1 MFGHIRWSFR
11 KCLPQVQAGSVRYI
25 LMKKVLLA
33 GIAALL
39 LSGAVSRADKLPKQM
54 LGDWC
59 EAESGQ
65 FFERGTCERKFK
77 LKGNGYEG
85 YADTEGYGCDFKSI
99 RQLTG
104 SSWFVRSE
112 CGGEAGLVPGD
123 HVIAIEGKTLKII
136 NVTVSVCLAVI
147 DPPAE
152 VTKDPECKADSWLV
166 LREAPDTKSKA
177 VVKLGNKEKLEADEI
192 RDDWTHVSNV
202 IRLSEADAS
211 PNQKPV
217 QGWVRSKYLV
227 ERQCYDDPANEPLPP
242 PDEPPP
248 AKYDRPFNGV
258 MRVDHDVAA
267 CIKMRSL
274 VPGEIR
280 LGCTDRRKTADAEV
294 LCVVHMLPD
303 KELKRY
309 GFSPERLLRHNIG
322 HCNGWPDDHS
332 VPSSETPLPRDTD
345 THIDPPAKYVRHFD
359 GEIVIFRDMSICD
372 DSLGPKSELLG
383 CSGVNDLPASKMEG
397 LGERDHSQR
406 PDEIV
411 HYCIIAIQPDDVLK
425 ARGYTALEV
434 TRHEVAHCNGWPNDH
449 PREEI
454 EKR

>member
-1 MFGHIRWSFR
+1 MVVDSQCPTQQMLG
-11 KCLPQVQAGSVRYI
+11 VVA
-25 LMKKVLLA
+25 MKKIFLTSVA
-33 GIAALL
+33 VLL
-39 LSGAVSRADKLPKQM
+39 LSGAVSRADELPKQM

-59 EAESGQ
+59 EAGNDRGR
-65 FFERGTCERKFK
+65 FLVRGTCEKGTFT
-77 LKGNGYEG
+77 LKSNGYEG
-85 YADTEGYGCDFKSI
+85 VGDSEGYGCDFKSI

-123 HVIAIEGKTLKII
+123 DVIAIEGKTLKII

-152 VTKDPECKADSWLV
+152 VTKDREFKADSWLI
-166 LREAPDTKSKA
+166 LREAPDTNSRA

-192 RDDWTHVSNV
+192 RNDWTHVSNV

-211 PNQKPV
+211 PNQKLV

-227 ERQCYDDPANEPLPP
+227 ERQCYDDPANGPLPP
-242 PDEPPP
+242 PKNTRDGGPPP
-248 AKYDRPFNGV
+248 AKYDHPFNGV

-267 CIKMRSL
+267 CIKMRPL

-280 LGCTDRRKTADAEV
+280 LGCTDRRSKTADAKD
-294 LCVVHMLPD
+294 LCIVHMLPEE
-303 KELKRY
+303 ELKRY
-309 GFSPERLLRHNIG
+309 GASSERLLRHNIG

-345 THIDPPAKYVRHFD
+345 TYIDPPAKYVRHFD

-406 PDEIV
+406 PGEIV

-449 PREEI
+449 PSE
-454 EKR
+454 